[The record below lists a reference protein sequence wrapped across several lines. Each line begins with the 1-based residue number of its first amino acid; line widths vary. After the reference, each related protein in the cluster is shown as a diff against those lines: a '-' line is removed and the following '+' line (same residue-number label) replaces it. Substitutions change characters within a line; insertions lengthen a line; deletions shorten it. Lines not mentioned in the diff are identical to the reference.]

1 MLKKS
6 TLNVFILLLYLPL
19 NAQII
24 TTPSSTDTL
33 YLGDT
38 CIIKWKDFDRS
49 HKHVNIDFY
58 QGDKVVEKIVES
70 QRNRKIFRWIIPQ
83 SIQTDLSYRV
93 KVSSVTDEKYHC
105 FSGNVLIKKP
115 SIAIIKPN
123 SETEWHVGVS
133 KSIKWD
139 CKGGDAHLNTIKL
152 LRDGRVIKT
161 IAKKAS
167 NRGTFRV
174 ELATT
179 EKIKTAPNYIVKIVC
194 LNDSSI
200 YSQSQPFRI
209 INNKLLFESLN
220 DIPLIWMPDD
230 DLMVKLY
237 NKDLQHFKDNIFN
250 VVQFIDG
257 RKDTLLIGVN
267 GERVK
272 RRPVTVN
279 ESVGKW
285 CHDHL
290 LLVMKENKFNISK
303 TRYDIAIKGIINEF
317 FVYEGSTYDASVS
330 ITFQVLSGDD
340 QILWEG
346 TKVGKDKNWGTSYKA
361 MNYYE
366 CLSDAYL
373 KAIIELFSDNS
384 VRSAIAQEIIKL
396 E

>member
-1 MLKKS
+1 MINKFTSLV
-6 TLNVFILLLYLPL
+6 LVLLFCLPL
-19 NAQII
+19 NAQKII
-24 TTPSSTDTL
+24 SPSSGETF
-33 YLGDT
+33 YLGDS
-38 CIIKWKDFDRS
+38 CIIKWRDFDRS

-58 QGDKVVEKIVES
+58 QGDKVVEKIAES

-105 FSGNVLIKKP
+105 FSGNVLIKKT
-115 SIAIIKPN
+115 SIAIIEPN

-139 CKGGDAHLNTIKL
+139 RKGGDAQLNTIKL

-161 IAKKAS
+161 IAKSAS

-174 ELATT
+174 ELTTT

-200 YSQSQPFRI
+200 HSQSQPFRI
-209 INNKLLFESLN
+209 INNKLLFESLT
-220 DIPLIWMPDD
+220 DIPLVWMPDG
-230 DLMVKLY
+230 DLKAKLY
-237 NKDLQHFKDNIFN
+237 NKNLQHFKDNIFS
-250 VVQFIDG
+250 VVQFID
-257 RKDTLLIGVN
+257 RRNDTLRIGVN
-267 GERVK
+267 AEHAK

-317 FVYEGSTYDASVS
+317 FTYEGSTYDASVS
-330 ITFQVLSGDD
+330 ITFQALSGDD

-346 TKVGKDKNWGTSYKA
+346 TKVGKDKNWGNSYKA

-373 KAIIELFSDNS
+373 KTIVELFSDDS
-384 VRSAIAQEIIKL
+384 FKSAIAK
-396 E
+396 